1 MTRLQKI
8 LIISA
13 FSIVTIGLSVF
24 LIARRKRKKVT
35 MINKNPKRI
44 LIVGDSQSAV
54 KDSNGNKISY
64 TYPNILQKELAPKG
78 ITIDVLASIGK
89 TTDWMKNN
97 LPSQLANNKYDRVII
112 YGGGNDA
119 SSSSIPFQTTLNNIQ
134 KMVNMVRDSG
144 ADAYVNLGWKVQ
156 GDFGNHQIMPITAYV
171 TKREDWIPLVER
183 RKELQKLIA
192 QKIQNATFIEPYDL
206 KSLTKDGIHP
216 TAEGHKI
223 AAEKVKESILN
234 G

>member
-1 MTRLQKI
+1 MTRVQKI

-13 FSIVTIGLSVF
+13 FSIVAIGLSVF
-24 LIARRKRKKVT
+24 FIARRKRNKVT
-35 MINKNPKRI
+35 MKNKSPKRI
-44 LIVGDSQSAV
+44 LIVGDSQSAI

-64 TYPNILQKELAPKG
+64 TYPNILQKELAPQG
-78 ITIDVLASIGK
+78 ITIDVLASVGK

-97 LPSQLANNKYDRVII
+97 LPSQLAKNKYDRVII

-119 SSSSIPFQTTLNNIQ
+119 SSSSIPLQTPLNNIQ

-144 ADAYVNLGWKVQ
+144 ADAFVNLGWKVE
-156 GDFGNHQIMPITAYV
+156 GDFGNHLIMPITPYI
-171 TKREDWIPLVER
+171 TKREDWIPLVAR
-183 RKELQKLIA
+183 RKELQKMIP

-206 KSLTKDGIHP
+206 KSFTKDGIHP

-223 AAEKVKESILN
+223 AAERIKESILN